1 MEKKNGSRVRI
12 GLYVLFQIYDNIDKS
27 ATGPL
32 SVEQKTKRLL
42 MRTWEETSELVRFV
56 QGQISISRNKMP
68 SVMILSFSSKTW
80 TA

>member
-27 ATGPL
+27 TAGPL

>member
-1 MEKKNGSRVRI
+1 MEKKNDSRVRI

-27 ATGPL
+27 AAGPL